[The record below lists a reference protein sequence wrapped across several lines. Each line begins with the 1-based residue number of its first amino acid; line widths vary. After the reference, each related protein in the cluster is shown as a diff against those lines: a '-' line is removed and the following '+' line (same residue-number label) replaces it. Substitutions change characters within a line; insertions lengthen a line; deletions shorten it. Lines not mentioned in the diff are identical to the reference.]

1 MNNISTTVTQR
12 IISTALHQIDV
23 ENNDYKY
30 VAIPSTNDELE
41 KYLSELL
48 NEIKE
53 KPQRRAYDFL
63 RETTEL
69 FTTLKTYSDK
79 KNLDERTSSNLASRL
94 LNKEVDTDKKY
105 GHLSSTGSG
114 HVKKGSFLQFMY
126 REGNV
131 ISYLGVKI
139 DHQSFLDE
147 TDFIRRVGLS
157 LTNKIYKAC
166 LVAFDSAGVPSSIYI
181 YDTNAKASVYWWKD
195 FLELKELR
203 DDTVNTKT
211 AIEEV
216 VRVIRTIKND
226 FPSDYTI
233 LRNASIAAF
242 KQQGEMRFDVFVENT
257 FANYTPEDSL
267 LSAKLPSILTR
278 LKELPEKKGFDSMF
292 SIVPSAVPFKK
303 SKISLSREIT
313 LSLEEGIQNIDS
325 KIWSEETTDG
335 RKLVVIN
342 SPSAFGQFKLKER
355 EK

>member
-1 MNNISTTVTQR
+1 MAAIQTQR
-12 IISTALHQIDV
+12 IISTALHQVDV
-23 ENNDYKY
+23 ENNSCKC

-48 NEIKE
+48 IEIKE

-69 FTTLKTYSDK
+69 FTTLKIYSLQKD
-79 KNLDERTSSNLASRL
+79 LEESTSSNLANRL
-94 LNKEVDTDKKY
+94 LTKEIETDKKY

-131 ISYLGVKI
+131 VSYLGVKI

-147 TDFIRRVGLS
+147 TDFIKRIGLS

-166 LVAFDSAGVPSSIYI
+166 LVSFDEAGSPSNIYI
-181 YDTNAKASVYWWKD
+181 YDTNAKPSVYWWKD

-216 VRVIRTIKND
+216 VRVISTIKNE

-257 FANYTPEDSL
+257 FANYVPDNPK
-267 LSAKLPSILTR
+267 LSEKLPSLISR
-278 LKELPEKKGFDSMF
+278 LSELPQKKNFDSMF
-292 SIVPSAVPFKK
+292 SLVPTAVPFRK
-303 SKISLSREIT
+303 SKIALSKEIT
-313 LSLEEGIQNIDS
+313 LSLEEGIQNIDT
-325 KIWSEETTDG
+325 KIWAEQTSDG

-342 SPSAFGQFKLKER
+342 SPSAFSQFKLKER